1 MTGAPH
7 GVVLLG
13 CGGIGYRFGRGRK
26 GGGALSHLHAILAQ
40 PRLRLLGVA
49 DPDPGVR
56 EEITRMHGLPAFAT
70 AQELFSACPAQ
81 AAVIAAPDHAHPELL
96 RLAAA
101 HGLRA
106 VLCEKPLAGSLAE
119 AEELVGLLER
129 AGAVLCVNYSRRFL
143 PEYEDM
149 RQRMASGELGRLE
162 SLLVYYSRGFRHN
175 ASHYLDLLLW
185 WLGEPERVRV
195 DGKRPGITPDD
206 PTVSVTLSYADGLEA
221 RLVGLSDGALRINE
235 IDIIGVHGR
244 LTLDTLGALTQYS
257 PAALPGYAGLT
268 AFAPEE
274 FRQVELDQA
283 LPNAAAH
290 LADLLDGRAGPV
302 CTGRHSLALHRLME
316 RILREDSK

>member
-13 CGGIGYRFGRGRK
+13 CGGIGYRFGK
-26 GGGALSHLHAILAQ
+26 GWKGAGALSHLHAILAQ
-40 PRLRLLGVA
+40 PRLCLLGVA
-49 DPDPGVR
+49 DPDPEVR
-56 EEITRMHGLPAFAT
+56 AEITRLHGLPAFAT

-81 AAVIAAPDHAHPELL
+81 AAVIAAPDRTHPELL
-96 RLAAA
+96 RLAAG

-129 AGAVLCVNYSRRFL
+129 AGALLCVNYSRRFL
-143 PEYEDM
+143 PEYVDM
-149 RQRMASGELGRLE
+149 RRRMAAGDLGRLE

-195 DGKRPGITPDD
+195 DGKRPGIAPDD
-206 PTVSVTLSYADGLEA
+206 PTLSVTLAYADGLEA

-235 IDIIGVHGR
+235 IDIIGTRGR

-257 PAALPGYAGLT
+257 PAAHPDYPGLAV
-268 AFAPEE
+268 FAPK
-274 FRQVELDQA
+274 RAARADLNQA

-290 LADLLDGRAGPV
+290 LADLLDGAAEPV
-302 CTGRHSLALHRLME
+302 STGRDSLALHRLMD
-316 RILREDSK
+316 RILMEDTQ